1 MRKVTC
7 INDKKLPEGA
17 NVVNG
22 REYYIID
29 EFINGYEQR
38 TFIVSGVNNRG
49 TTKNGLRWKGY
60 CASRFADLDSL
71 SLEGAMEQETN
82 ETKSGVNATINN

>member
-1 MRKVTC
+1 MRKLTC
-7 INDKKLPEGA
+7 INDRNLPEGA

-22 REYYIID
+22 RQYYIID

-38 TFIVSGVNNRG
+38 AYIVSGVNNKG
-49 TTKNGLRWKGY
+49 TTKNGLRWLGY

-71 SLEGAMEQETN
+71 SLEGAMEEEKV
-82 ETKSGVNATINN
+82 ETKSRVNTTINN

>member
-22 REYYIID
+22 REYYVLD

-38 TFIVSGVNNRG
+38 TFIISGVNNKG
-49 TTKNGLRWKGY
+49 TTKNGLRWQGY

-71 SLEGAMEQETN
+71 SLEGAMDEETI
-82 ETKSGVNATINN
+82 ETKSNLEVTINY

>member
-1 MRKVTC
+1 MRKLTC
-7 INDKKLPEGA
+7 INDRNLPEGA

-22 REYYIID
+22 REYYILD
-29 EFINGYEQR
+29 EFINGWEQR
-38 TFIVSGVNNRG
+38 TYIVSGVNNKG
-49 TTKNGLRWKGY
+49 TTKNGLRWQGY

-82 ETKSGVNATINN
+82 EIKSNLEVTIKN

>member
-1 MRKVTC
+1 MRKLTC
-7 INDKKLPEGA
+7 INDRNLPEGA

-22 REYYIID
+22 REYYILD

-38 TFIVSGVNNRG
+38 TYIVSGVNNKG
-49 TTKNGLRWKGY
+49 TTKNGLRWLGY
-60 CASRFADLDSL
+60 CATRFADLESL
-71 SLEGAMEQETN
+71 SLEGAMEEEKV

>member
-1 MRKVTC
+1 MRKLTC

-22 REYYIID
+22 REYYVLD
-29 EFINGYEQR
+29 EFINAFEQR
-38 TFIVSGVNNRG
+38 TYIVSGVNNEG
-49 TTKNGLRWKGY
+49 MTKNGLRWKGY

-71 SLEGAMEQETN
+71 SLEGAMEEEKV
-82 ETKSGVNATINN
+82 ETKSGFETTINN

>member
-1 MRKVTC
+1 MRKLTC

-22 REYYIID
+22 REYYILD

-49 TTKNGLRWKGY
+49 TTKNGLRWQGY

-82 ETKSGVNATINN
+82 ETKSILEYTINN

>member
-1 MRKVTC
+1 MRKLTC
-7 INDKKLPEGA
+7 INDRNLPEGA

-22 REYYIID
+22 REYYILD

-49 TTKNGLRWKGY
+49 TTKNGLRWQGY
-60 CASRFADLDSL
+60 CATRFADLDSL

-82 ETKSGVNATINN
+82 EIKSGVNATINN

>member
-1 MRKVTC
+1 MRKLTC

-22 REYYIID
+22 REYYILD
-29 EFINGYEQR
+29 EFINSYEQR

-49 TTKNGLRWKGY
+49 TTKNGLRWQGY

>member
-1 MRKVTC
+1 MRKLTC

-29 EFINGYEQR
+29 EFINGFEQR
-38 TFIVSGVNNRG
+38 AYIVSGVNNKG
-49 TTKNGLRWKGY
+49 TTKNGLRWLGY

-71 SLEGAMEQETN
+71 SLEGAMEE
-82 ETKSGVNATINN
+82 EKVEIKSNLEVTINN

>member
-1 MRKVTC
+1 MRKLMC

-22 REYYIID
+22 REYYILD
-29 EFINGYEQR
+29 EFINGFEQR
-38 TFIVSGVNNRG
+38 AYIVSGVNNRG
-49 TTKNGLRWKGY
+49 TTKNGLRWLGY

-71 SLEGAMEQETN
+71 SLEGAMEEVTI
-82 ETKSGVNATINN
+82 EIKSILEYTINN

>member
-29 EFINGYEQR
+29 EFINAFEQR
-38 TFIVSGVNNRG
+38 AYIVSGVNNEG
-49 TTKNGLRWKGY
+49 MTKNGLRWKGY

-82 ETKSGVNATINN
+82 EIKSILEYTFNN

>member
-1 MRKVTC
+1 MRKLTC
-7 INDKKLPEGA
+7 INDRNLPEGA

-22 REYYIID
+22 REYYILD

-38 TFIVSGVNNRG
+38 AYIVSGVNNKG
-49 TTKNGLRWKGY
+49 TTKNGLRWLGY

-71 SLEGAMEQETN
+71 SLEGAMEEEKV
-82 ETKSGVNATINN
+82 ETKSRVNTTINN

>member
-1 MRKVTC
+1 MRKLTC
-7 INDKKLPEGA
+7 INDRNLPEGA

-22 REYYIID
+22 REYYILD

-38 TFIVSGVNNRG
+38 TFIVAGVNNRG
-49 TTKNGLRWKGY
+49 TTKNGLRWQGY

-82 ETKSGVNATINN
+82 EIKSGFETTINN

>member
-1 MRKVTC
+1 MRKLTC
-7 INDKKLPEGA
+7 INDRNLPEGA

-22 REYYIID
+22 REYYIIE

-49 TTKNGLRWKGY
+49 TTKNGLRWQGY

-82 ETKSGVNATINN
+82 ETKSGFETTITN

>member
-1 MRKVTC
+1 MRKLTC
-7 INDKKLPEGA
+7 INDRNLPEGA

-22 REYYIID
+22 REYYILD

-49 TTKNGLRWKGY
+49 TTKNGLRWLGY
-60 CASRFADLDSL
+60 CATRFADLESL
-71 SLEGAMEQETN
+71 SLEGAMEEETN
-82 ETKSGVNATINN
+82 EIKSNLEVTINN

>member
-1 MRKVTC
+1 MRKLTC

-22 REYYIID
+22 REYYVLD
-29 EFINGYEQR
+29 EFINAFEQR
-38 TFIVSGVNNRG
+38 TYIISGVNNRG
-49 TTKNGLRWKGY
+49 TTKNGLRWQGY

-82 ETKSGVNATINN
+82 EIKSSVNTTINN

>member
-1 MRKVTC
+1 MRKLTC
-7 INDKKLPEGA
+7 INDRNLPEGA

-22 REYYIID
+22 REYYILD

-38 TFIVSGVNNRG
+38 TFIVSGVNNKG
-49 TTKNGLRWKGY
+49 TTKNGLRWQGY

-71 SLEGAMEQETN
+71 SLEGAMDEETIEIKCGF
-82 ETKSGVNATINN
+82 ETTLNN

>member
-17 NVVNG
+17 KVVNG
-22 REYYIID
+22 REYYVLD
-29 EFINGYEQR
+29 EFINGFEQR
-38 TFIVSGVNNRG
+38 TFIISGVNNKG
-49 TTKNGLRWKGY
+49 TTKNGLRWQGY

-71 SLEGAMEQETN
+71 SLEGAMDEETI
-82 ETKSGVNATINN
+82 ETKSGVNATNNN